1 MHWLQQWTSQISVV
15 YVRASRTSRLKQLL
29 QAAQVLSGFTP
40 SCKFPKLLLCRFS
53 FPNPSKFTFILS
65 HNFIGAHRIIES
77 QNGLVWKVPQGSS
90 NSSPPA
96 CSRKQHFLSNGK
108 CSHHTS
114 PTETLNAPLWPPAK
128 LLIELK
134 PEQLLSRLLVQ
145 LPLMQACGS
154 PGLCLSQH
162 LFSISVVVCFL
173 GFHFK
178 LPHEYHC
185 RHSSVT
191 ATGWEHQELFQQP
204 YGVQTA

>member
-1 MHWLQQWTSQISVV
+1 VLLSFSNRVMLQTWVHPAEVSLIQHCSAHLFDS
-15 YVRASRTSRLKQLL
+15 
-29 QAAQVLSGFTP
+29 
-40 SCKFPKLLLCRFS
+40 
-53 FPNPSKFTFILS
+53 
-65 HNFIGAHRIIES
+65 NFGLEPLGYRIIES
-77 QNGLVWKVPQGSS
+77 QNGLDWKVPQGSS
-90 NSSPPA
+90 NSGPPA

-178 LPHEYHC
+178 LLHEYHC

-191 ATGWEHQELFQQP
+191 ATGWEHQ
-204 YGVQTA
+204 